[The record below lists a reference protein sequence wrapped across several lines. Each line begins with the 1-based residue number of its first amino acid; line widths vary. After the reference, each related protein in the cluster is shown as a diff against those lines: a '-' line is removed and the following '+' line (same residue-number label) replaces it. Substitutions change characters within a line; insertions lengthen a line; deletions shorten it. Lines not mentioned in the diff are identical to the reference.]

1 MFVSCYKYNIG
12 STIARRTM
20 EGLIRFGVS
29 VQESLLK
36 KFDKLIKERN
46 YGNRS
51 EAIRDLIRES
61 FVEEEWILAK
71 DIAGGI
77 SMVYD
82 HHQRHLVN
90 KLIDTQ
96 HKFHNLIISFQHI
109 HLDHR
114 NCLEFIVV
122 KGKAVE
128 VKKLYNILKSTKGVK
143 HVGLMKSTV
152 GKGIT

>member
-1 MFVSCYKYNIG
+1 MCYYFYKS
-12 STIARRTM
+12 STITERAVER
-20 EGLIRFGVS
+20 LIRFGVS
-29 VQESLLK
+29 VPENLLK
-36 KFDKLIKERN
+36 KFDKLIKARN
-46 YGNRS
+46 YKNRS

-61 FVEEEWILAK
+61 FVEEEWTHAV

-82 HHQRHLVN
+82 HHHRQLVN
-90 KLIDTQ
+90 KLIEVQ
-96 HKFHNLIISFQHI
+96 HKFHNLIISSQHI
-109 HLDHR
+109 HLDHN

-122 KGKAVE
+122 KGKAEE

-143 HVGLMKSTV
+143 HVGLMKSTI

>member
-1 MFVSCYKYNIG
+1 
-12 STIARRTM
+12 M
-20 EGLIRFGVS
+20 EKLIRFGVS
-29 VQESLLK
+29 VPKNLLK
-36 KFDKLIKERN
+36 KFDKLIKARN

-61 FVEEEWILAK
+61 FVEEEWTHAI

-82 HHQRHLVN
+82 HHHRQLVN
-90 KLIDTQ
+90 KLIEAQ
-96 HKFHNLIISFQHI
+96 HKFHNLIISSQHI
-109 HLDHR
+109 HLDHN

-122 KGKAVE
+122 KGKAEE

-152 GKGIT
+152 GKEIV